1 MIAVNC
7 TLESFDW
14 SQIMQAFLLREY
26 HSSFINCSGGVKKQ
40 QLNRKLL
47 FMLLLEKITHSYLCY
62 KLDKHSVLKP
72 FVTYSSPSTAY
83 SINMLVLHQPYSI
96 PFFEMKCA
104 LMIPRILSAIP
115 CYRHYIHKL
124 IFWKLIS
131 LTNLFCTVFNL

>member
-1 MIAVNC
+1 
-7 TLESFDW
+7 
-14 SQIMQAFLLREY
+14 
-26 HSSFINCSGGVKKQ
+26 
-40 QLNRKLL
+40 
-47 FMLLLEKITHSYLCY
+47 MLLLEKITHSYLCY

-115 CYRHYIHKL
+115 CYRHYI
-124 IFWKLIS
+124 LIS

>member
-1 MIAVNC
+1 
-7 TLESFDW
+7 
-14 SQIMQAFLLREY
+14 MQAFLLREY
-26 HSSFINCSGGVKKQ
+26 HSSSLIVQVELRNNS
-40 QLNRKLL
+40 LNRKLL

-124 IFWKLIS
+124 IS

>member
-1 MIAVNC
+1 MIAANC

-26 HSSFINCSGGVKKQ
+26 HSSSLIVQVELRNNSLIESYCLCYCQK
-40 QLNRKLL
+40 
-47 FMLLLEKITHSYLCY
+47 KITHSYLCY

>member
-1 MIAVNC
+1 
-7 TLESFDW
+7 
-14 SQIMQAFLLREY
+14 
-26 HSSFINCSGGVKKQ
+26 
-40 QLNRKLL
+40 
-47 FMLLLEKITHSYLCY
+47 MLLLEKITHSYLCY

-104 LMIPRILSAIP
+104 LMIPRILRAIP
-115 CYRHYIHKL
+115 CYGHYIHKL
-124 IFWKLIS
+124 IFWKLIF